1 MKKSFFLLLT
11 MVLMLML
18 AACGTSKESSGSVD
32 KGKKNQEDKGV
43 LAKIKKEG
51 VINIGIEGVYP
62 PFNYFDKDNKLIGF
76 DVEIADEITK
86 RMRIKPNYIPT
97 PWDTIIGGLITK
109 KYDIILSSMA
119 ITDERKQKVD
129 FTEPYYHTGAQLFI
143 HVDNTDIIDP
153 KKDIKGKE
161 IGVAIGTTFEKK
173 IVEHGAKVVTYKSDL
188 LTFQDLANK
197 RVEGVL
203 TDKAVGSRLIKEK
216 SYPFKAVGDMLLQDA
231 AGIALNK
238 NEEALKHEMNKHLKA
253 MMDDGTYAKISEK
266 WFGEDIR

>member
-1 MKKSFFLLLT
+1 MKKYLFGLLV
-11 MVLMLML
+11 MVLMLTL
-18 AACGTSKESSGSVD
+18 AACGTSNESSGSVD
-32 KGKKNQEDKGV
+32 KGKKNQDGTGV
-43 LAKIKKEG
+43 LAKIKKDG
-51 VINIGIEGVYP
+51 VLNIGIEGVYP
-62 PFNYFDKDNKLIGF
+62 PFNYFDKSNKLIGF

-86 RMRIKPNYIPT
+86 RMGVKPNYIPT
-97 PWDTIIGGLITK
+97 PWDTIIGGLLTN

-143 HVDNTDIIDP
+143 HEDNKNILDP
-153 KKDIKGKE
+153 EKDIKGKK

-173 IVEHGAKVVTYKSDL
+173 ALELGATVTTYKSDL

-197 RVEGVL
+197 RVAGVL
-203 TDKAVGSRLIKEK
+203 TDKAVGSRLIKEQ

-238 NEEALKHEMNKHLKA
+238 NEEALKSEINKHLKA
-253 MMDDGTYAKISEK
+253 MMEDGTYAKISEK

>member
-1 MKKSFFLLLT
+1 MKKYLFILIT
-11 MVLMLML
+11 MVFML
-18 AACGTSKESSGSVD
+18 AGCGTSKESTGSVE
-32 KGKKNQEDKGV
+32 KSKKNQEDTGI
-43 LAKIKKEG
+43 LAKIKEDG

-76 DVEIADEITK
+76 DVDIANEITK
-86 RMRIKPNYIPT
+86 RMGVKPNYVPT
-97 PWDTIIGGLITK
+97 PWDTIIGGLLTK

-119 ITDERKQKVD
+119 ITEERKQKVD

-143 HVDNTDIIDP
+143 NKNNKDIKNP
-153 KKDIKGKE
+153 EKDIKGKK

-173 IVEHGAKVVTYKSDL
+173 ATELGANVITYKSDL

-197 RVEGVL
+197 RVDGVL
-203 TDKAVGSRLIKEK
+203 TDKAVGARLIKEQN
-216 SYPFKAVGDMLLQDA
+216 YPFKFVGDMILKDA

-238 NEEALKHEMNKHLKA
+238 NEEALKAEINKHLKA
-253 MMDDGTYAKISEK
+253 MMDDGTYSEISKK